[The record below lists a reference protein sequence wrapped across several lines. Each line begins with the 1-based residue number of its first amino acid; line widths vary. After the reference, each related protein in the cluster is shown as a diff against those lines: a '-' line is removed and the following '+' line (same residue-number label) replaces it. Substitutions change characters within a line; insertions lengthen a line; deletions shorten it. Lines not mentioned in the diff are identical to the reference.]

1 MEDQWLEPGDF
12 DRDGQASVADL
23 SACEGALKNL
33 GAYQATHGPGGS
45 ALGGNQLVSIGDL
58 TGDGLVDNAD
68 LQGLIVYLANGGP
81 VALAQVVAVPEPP
94 SVLLAASALGL
105 IALCSIRL
113 LYANV
118 RLADLPI

>member
-1 MEDQWLEPGDF
+1 M
-12 DRDGQASVADL
+12 
-23 SACEGALKNL
+23 